1 MDAWIIY
8 LVIICISVVL
18 WLFTFIS
25 IWRMKRYATILFDL
39 LPFYPIIVVIGYIAI
54 ITCSILWLDNLSW
67 ILPLIFGMFLTVLML
82 YLSLRWINGYRLKVY
97 ADFLDRLNDDKYS
110 VKVLSD
116 YFVQKT
122 IDPDKINVFIRHDVD
137 LFLRRF
143 SKLINIEKEKG
154 IKSSIMIR
162 LHSEKYSFEKAIPL
176 IKQLSTEGYE
186 IGYHYEVLAQ
196 TKGNKE
202 KAIQLFAEELAELR
216 EIVPITV
223 VAAHGDKYKNR
234 EIRPLINQKELNI
247 YSAYDIKSDMY
258 LSDSGGY
265 DFIRRFGHHLFEE
278 LEKAK
283 KGDVVQILIH
293 ADWWL

>member
-1 MDAWIIY
+1 MDVWIIY
-8 LVIICISVVL
+8 LVIIGISLVL

-25 IWRMKRYATILFDL
+25 IWRSKRYVTILFDF
-39 LPFYPIIVVIGYIAI
+39 LPLYPVFVVIGYIAI
-54 ITCSILWLDNLSW
+54 ITCSILWLDYPIW
-67 ILPLIFGMFLTVLML
+67 ILPIIIGTLLALLLI
-82 YLSLRWINGYRLKVY
+82 YLSARWIKGYRLKIY
-97 ADFLDRLNDDKYS
+97 ADFLDKLNNDKYS
-110 VKVLSD
+110 LKVISD
-116 YFVQKT
+116 YFVQKKM
-122 IDPDKINVFIRHDVD
+122 DPDKVNIFIRHDVD
-137 LFLRRF
+137 LSLRRF
-143 SKLINIEKEKG
+143 SKLISIEKEKG
-154 IKSSIMIR
+154 IKSSTMIR

-176 IKQLSTEGYE
+176 IKQLSTDGFE

-234 EIRPLINQKELNI
+234 DIWSLINQKELNI
-247 YSAYDIKSDMY
+247 YSAYDMKSDMY
-258 LSDSGGY
+258 LSDTGGY